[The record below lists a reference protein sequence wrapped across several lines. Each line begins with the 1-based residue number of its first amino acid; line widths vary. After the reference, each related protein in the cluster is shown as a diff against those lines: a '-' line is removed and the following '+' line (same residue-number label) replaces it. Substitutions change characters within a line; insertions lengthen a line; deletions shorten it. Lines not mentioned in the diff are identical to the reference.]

1 MSPKAPDVD
10 VARAVDMLAH
20 DDVTLLDVREDD
32 EWAAG
37 HVANARHIPVGDL
50 DPSAFAGSG
59 TVVVTCR
66 SGNRSRKAAALLA
79 NAGVDAVNL
88 DGGMK
93 AWAEAGHPLVRDDGA
108 PGTVA

>member
-1 MSPKAPDVD
+1 MSTAAPNVD
-10 VARAVDMLAH
+10 VTRAVDMLGREN
-20 DDVTLLDVREDD
+20 VRLLDVREDD

-37 HVANARHIPVGDL
+37 HAPAAEHMQLSQL
-50 DPSAFAGSG
+50 DPRAFTDAG

-66 SGNRSRKAAALLA
+66 SGNRSSKAAATLVE
-79 NAGVDAVNL
+79 AGVDAVNL

-93 AWAEAGHPLVRDDGA
+93 AWAQAGHPLVRDDGT